1 MFFVAD
7 DAILIGELFLLLAA
21 SFSSFV
27 IGLWTAVA
35 NDNADNE
42 LRRETWSHKSF
53 CFLYRS
59 GLISVPQPRF

>member
-1 MFFVAD
+1 MAASCISLLSMKLIWLMFFVAD

-35 NDNADNE
+35 NDSADNE
-42 LRRETWSHKSF
+42 LRRET
-53 CFLYRS
+53 
-59 GLISVPQPRF
+59 